1 MDELK
6 QIEAIESKLEV
17 ERCNKVKT
25 NIETLLSM
33 DTISNPGKANKIL
46 HEIIKKIYYWKE
58 TTDNGGEQPFDIK
71 IVYKS

>member
-33 DTISNPGKANKIL
+33 DTISNPGKSNKIL
-46 HEIIKKIYYWKE
+46 HEIIGMSTLNWTKI
-58 TTDNGGEQPFDIK
+58 IRA
-71 IVYKS
+71 VV